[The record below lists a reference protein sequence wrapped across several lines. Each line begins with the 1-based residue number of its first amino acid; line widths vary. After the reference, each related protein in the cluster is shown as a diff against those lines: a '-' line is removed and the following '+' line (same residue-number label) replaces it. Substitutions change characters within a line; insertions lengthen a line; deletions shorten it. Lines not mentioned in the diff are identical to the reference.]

1 MPIVIEAA
9 LWLAA
14 ALLAV
19 PLIVLAVECMAAS
32 CGGRDSSHGNQLP
45 RPRCGVIIPAHDE
58 ETILSR
64 TLAELR
70 PQIRSDDRLIVV
82 ADNCTDRTAD
92 VARQHGAEVVER
104 SDQIQRGKGY
114 ALAAGVA
121 ALDSDPPVIVVIID
135 ADSRV
140 PLGTI
145 DGLVGA
151 AATTGRPVQAA
162 YLLDPP
168 LGAGPRS
175 RLSALAFRFKN
186 LIRPLGLHR
195 LGVPCMLTGAGMA
208 FPYPVLRRAP
218 LASGNIVEDM
228 RLGVDL
234 AVAGNPPLFEPTAR
248 IGGELAT
255 EASAAKTQR
264 TRWEHGH
271 LRTIAQAPRLFAA
284 AVRLRQPRL
293 AGLAL
298 ELMVPPLS
306 VLGLLWLLALT
317 VCGAWWLSGG
327 TAGPFIVLTA
337 AAVLNALSMTLA
349 WVRFGRD
356 VAPLT
361 VLLAAPWY
369 VVSKIPIYLAFLF
382 RPQRAW
388 IRTPRTPEPPLQEV
402 P

>member
-1 MPIVIEAA
+1 
-9 LWLAA
+9 
-14 ALLAV
+14 
-19 PLIVLAVECMAAS
+19 
-32 CGGRDSSHGNQLP
+32 
-45 RPRCGVIIPAHDE
+45 
-58 ETILSR
+58 
-64 TLAELR
+64 
-70 PQIRSDDRLIVV
+70 
-82 ADNCTDRTAD
+82 
-92 VARQHGAEVVER
+92 
-104 SDQIQRGKGY
+104 
-114 ALAAGVA
+114 
-121 ALDSDPPVIVVIID
+121 
-135 ADSRV
+135 
-140 PLGTI
+140 
-145 DGLVGA
+145 
-151 AATTGRPVQAA
+151 
-162 YLLDPP
+162 
-168 LGAGPRS
+168 
-175 RLSALAFRFKN
+175 
-186 LIRPLGLHR
+186 
-195 LGVPCMLTGAGMA
+195 
-208 FPYPVLRRAP
+208 
-218 LASGNIVEDM
+218 
-228 RLGVDL
+228 
-234 AVAGNPPLFEPTAR
+234 
-248 IGGELAT
+248 
-255 EASAAKTQR
+255 
-264 TRWEHGH
+264 

-337 AAVLNALSMTLA
+337 AAVLTALSMTLA